1 MTGRRVP
8 VHDGDRM
15 PACPACSTAHAA
27 TSRVCPACLQA
38 IPGAGASPY
47 DLVSFPPLDAE
58 AFAHLATDIARG
70 APLAEPVAVLEEA
83 LRCFAAL
90 PAGRAARW
98 DGHDLARRDD
108 PRGGDL
114 VLPFSGREAEL
125 RAMLAA
131 HEAGRSDAATD
142 ASIAFAAMELLRG
155 EASTRRAG
163 SWAQR
168 WHAWQASLLGRDAS
182 GPVAEDA
189 PEVVPGDFPLPASLA
204 AAVTRLDRRHPR
216 RIRGD
221 AATDEAFARLQALH
235 PPREPGQPAI
245 PARWRAVATASRA
258 RARLV
263 EEARAQ
269 AAGAAR
275 ASDAADKALRARTA
289 AAIERAHDVLEAA
302 QRRIAELEA
311 QVAALQARE
320 AAATREAGAG
330 AGEALLSA
338 AAGGA
343 LGYLVGRKL

>member
-1 MTGRRVP
+1 MTGRPVP
-8 VHDGDRM
+8 GHDAGLM
-15 PACPACSTAHAA
+15 PTCPACTTAHAA
-27 TSRVCPACLQA
+27 TSRVCPSCLQA

-58 AFAHLATDIARG
+58 AFVHLATDIARG
-70 APLAEPVAVLEEA
+70 APLSEPVAVLEEA

-90 PAGRAARW
+90 PEGRAARW

-114 VLPFSGREAEL
+114 ALPFSGREAEL

-142 ASIAFAAMELLRG
+142 ACIAFAAIELLRA
-155 EASTRRAG
+155 EASTRSAG

-168 WHAWQASLLGRDAS
+168 WHAWQAALLGRDAL

-189 PEVVPGDFPLPASLA
+189 PEIVPEDFPLPAALA

-221 AATDEAFARLQALH
+221 GATDEAFARLCALH
-235 PPREPGQPAI
+235 PPRAPGQPAI
-245 PARWRAVATASRA
+245 PARWRAVAKASRA
-258 RARLV
+258 RARIV

-269 AAGAAR
+269 AAGAAK
-275 ASDAADKALRARTA
+275 AGDAAAAALRARTA
-289 AAIERAHDVLEAA
+289 AAIERAHDVLDAA

-320 AAATREAGAG
+320 AARSPRPEAG

-343 LGYLVGRKL
+343 LGYLAGRKL